1 MNKKKISILVVI
13 LIVLIT
19 FSSCISK
26 KDTQNE
32 PSLNSETSIE
42 TLILQANGEDFVR
55 QGFTSK
61 DGWDLEFDH
70 IYLTLS
76 EISAYQLKED
86 YNADEGIPISS
97 NPSAKST
104 KSYTVDLAEGDE
116 SANIIKVDELTA
128 PIGFYNALSWNVI
141 KGNTPESKDISLS
154 IIGVGKKNGEEIPFK
169 LDFTSEFS
177 FSAGE
182 YIGDERKGF
191 LEEGKTGELEMT
203 FHFDHI
209 FGDGSLPIDD
219 SMNKAALGFEP
230 LLQFLTDGKIEVTEE
245 YLKNSLDTKE
255 YNKIIDLIA
264 SLGHVGEGHTHVEII
279 N

>member
-1 MNKKKISILVVI
+1 MNKKKLSILLVV

-19 FSSCISK
+19 FSSCIGK
-26 KDTQNE
+26 RDTPAE
-32 PSLNSETSIE
+32 PSLSPETSTG
-42 TLILQANGEDFVR
+42 TLVLQANGEDFVR

-61 DGWDLEFDH
+61 DGWDIKFDH
-70 IYLTLS
+70 VYLTLS

-86 YNADEGIPISS
+86 YNADEGAPLSS
-97 NPSAKST
+97 NPTVKSA

-116 SANIIKVDELTA
+116 SANLIKVDELTA
-128 PIGFYNALSWNVI
+128 PIGFYNALSWNVV

-191 LEEGKTGELEMT
+191 LEEGGLGELEMT

-219 SMNKAALGFEP
+219 SMNKDALGFEP
-230 LLQFLTDGKIEVTEE
+230 LLQFLTDGNIAVTED
-245 YLKNSLDTKE
+245 YLKNSLDTEE
-255 YNKIIDLIA
+255 YNKIIDLIS
-264 SLGHVGEGHTHVEII
+264 SLGHVGEGHTYAEII
-279 N
+279 K